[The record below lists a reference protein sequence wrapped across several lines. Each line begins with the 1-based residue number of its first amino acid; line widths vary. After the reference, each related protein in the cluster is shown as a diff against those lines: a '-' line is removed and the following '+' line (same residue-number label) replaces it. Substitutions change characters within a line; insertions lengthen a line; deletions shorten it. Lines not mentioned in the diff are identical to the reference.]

1 MPLAFLGGRDITG
14 WRVKMSEVLVL
25 EFEGFGRN
33 VYDAVNRELGM
44 NDDWSA
50 GEIPAGLIDH
60 VAGASAAGWV
70 VVEVW
75 ESREAQAAFMDNRLG
90 AALQAGGVT
99 GPPSRTEW
107 LSDPSHHLVG

>member
-1 MPLAFLGGRDITG
+1 
-14 WRVKMSEVLVL
+14 MSEVLVL

-60 VAGASAAGWV
+60 VAGATAAGWSL
-70 VVEVW
+70 
-75 ESREAQAAFMDNRLG
+75 SRYGSRARLRPHLWNRVS
-90 AALQAGGVT
+90 AALHAGGVT
-99 GPPSRTEW
+99 GPPSRMEW

>member
-1 MPLAFLGGRDITG
+1 
-14 WRVKMSEVLVL
+14 MSEVLVL

-33 VYDAVNRELGM
+33 VYDAVNRELGL
-44 NDDWSA
+44 NNDWSA
-50 GEIPAGLIDH
+50 GEIPPGLIDH

-75 ESREAQAAFMDNRLG
+75 ESREAQAAFMENRLG
-90 AALQAGGVT
+90 TALQAGGVT
-99 GPPSRTEW
+99 GPPSRMEW